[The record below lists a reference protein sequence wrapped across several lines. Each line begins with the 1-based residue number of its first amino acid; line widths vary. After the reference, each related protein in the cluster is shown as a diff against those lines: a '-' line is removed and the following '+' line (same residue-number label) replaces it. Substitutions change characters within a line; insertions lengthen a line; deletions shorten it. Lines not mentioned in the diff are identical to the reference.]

1 MDGHAAAGD
10 DHPFRRL
17 PKRAVILQKTNQKGK
32 THSLSCKG
40 LLMEKRINIALD
52 GYSGTG
58 KSSTAKA
65 VAKELGYLYVDSGAM
80 YRACTLFFLEKEV
93 NLKDEQAINQ
103 ALEHI
108 RISFE
113 GTDVLLNGKKVTD
126 TIRTMRVN
134 ERVSEVSAIVP
145 VRQAMVRE
153 QRRVGSAKG
162 VVMDGRDIGTVVF
175 PEAELKV
182 FMTANSL
189 VRAER
194 RQKELSEK
202 GIFEELATIEAN
214 LIKRDQ
220 LDSSRAASP
229 LQKANGAVEID
240 TSYLS
245 FDEQVAKI
253 VAMAHERITQASE
266 SKLPDTGPMK

>member
-1 MDGHAAAGD
+1 
-10 DHPFRRL
+10 
-17 PKRAVILQKTNQKGK
+17 
-32 THSLSCKG
+32 
-40 LLMEKRINIALD
+40 MEKRINIALD

-65 VAKELGYLYVDSGAM
+65 VARALGYVYVDSGAM
-80 YRACTLFFLEKEV
+80 YRACTLFFLEKEI

-108 RISFE
+108 SISFE
-113 GTDVLLNGKKVTD
+113 GTDVLLNGEKVTD

-134 ERVSEVSAIVP
+134 ERVSEVSAIVA

-175 PEAELKV
+175 PDAELKV

-189 VRAER
+189 VRAQR

-202 GIFEELATIEAN
+202 GIFEELATIEEN

-220 LDSSRAASP
+220 MDSSRAASP
-229 LQKANGAVEID
+229 LQKAPGAVEID
-240 TSYLS
+240 TSNLS
-245 FDEQVAKI
+245 FEEQVAKI
-253 VAMAHERITQASE
+253 VDMAQELITQ
-266 SKLPDTGPMK
+266 K